1 MFASSLDEFEFSKE
15 VVFEYLILNK
25 DLRDWVPPEKGIYEV
40 KNIFNEGQLKSLE
53 VLCDIDGR
61 RATMWLDVTHYEP
74 CKEVRFYSD
83 KAVFDNG
90 EPLNKARFFPY
101 KYIAFRYTFN
111 DTPEGCNVLQ
121 DIYLFPN
128 GFIGWILC
136 KIFVMPPMKRE
147 LKASATALKTYLKDR
162 IHN

>member
-25 DLRDWVPPEKGIYEV
+25 DIKAWTPPEKGIYDV
-40 KNIFNEGQLKSLE
+40 KNRFNDGQLESVE

-61 RATMWLDVTHYEP
+61 RATMLLEVTHYEP
-74 CKEVRFYSD
+74 FKEVRFYSD

-101 KYIAFRYTFN
+101 KYIAFRYAFN
-111 DTPEGCNVLQ
+111 DTPQGCNVLQ
-121 DIYLFPN
+121 DIYLCPK

-136 KIFVMPPMKRE
+136 KIFVMPPMKRD
-147 LKASATALKTYLKDR
+147 LKASAIALNQFLKYGS
-162 IHN
+162 